1 MTGRGNPVAS
11 SGRVPFL
18 GRLETRVIAA
28 LVLLGILCVGSS
40 AYLVQLAVAY
50 FDARVGES
58 LGRAEAVAEK
68 IEPFYHGLVE
78 AQISAFEARGEAM
91 ALESSLAELVEPRLG
106 DGERLETVLARETDV
121 VALALQRTDG
131 TGASRDRTEMYPES
145 EFQWFD
151 ITRDLRAPDG
161 RTFGHLRVVFRID
174 PEIDTRYQELGQLK
188 RELGVEQDS
197 RSEIEDAVERVV
209 GAASILV
216 LALSVLAGFALARAT
231 TRKAS
236 ELSAVMAR
244 VAVGDLG
251 ARARRLGNDE
261 LGQLAQ
267 AFNRMLDELARAQDR
282 VAYLQR
288 IGAWQEMAR
297 RIAHEI
303 KNPLT
308 PISLAAEQL
317 AEKDPKLSPEFTALL
332 QTSVEIIQD
341 EIRGLRRMV
350 TSFSQFAKV
359 PQVRREPVALA
370 RVLEEFERAYGH
382 LTDDAESEG
391 ADDVLDVRLPD
402 AGVVIDGDRQLLKQV
417 LVNLVENAVLSAR
430 EAGQS
435 PIRVEVHT
443 RAEPGAVEIM
453 VDDNG
458 PGISAERSERVF
470 EPYETTRAEGTGLG
484 LAIVKKVVLDHGG
497 EVSATRAELGGARFV
512 LRIPTL

>member
-1 MTGRGNPVAS
+1 MSEPVPPVAAT
-11 SGRVPFL
+11 GRVPFW

-58 LGRAEAVAEK
+58 LAHAQVVAEK
-68 IEPFYHGLVE
+68 IEPFYHGHVE

-91 ALESSLAELVEPRLG
+91 ALESSLAELADPPPDDGQRLQNVL
-106 DGERLETVLARETDV
+106 EREEDV

-131 TGASRDRTEMYPES
+131 TGASRDRTEAFPES

-151 ITRDLRAPDG
+151 VTRDLRTPDG

-174 PEIDTRYQELGQLK
+174 PRIDARYQELGGLK

-236 ELSAVMAR
+236 ELSSVMAR
-244 VAVGDLG
+244 VAVGDLD

-317 AEKDPKLSPEFTALL
+317 AEKDPKLSPQFTALL
-332 QTSVEIIQD
+332 ETSVEIIQD

-359 PQVRREPVALA
+359 PQVRREPVAVA

-382 LTDDAESEG
+382 LTDDADE
-391 ADDVLDVRLPD
+391 AANDVLDVRLPEST
-402 AGVVIDGDRQLLKQV
+402 VVIDGDRQLLKQV

-435 PIRVEVHT
+435 PIEVHVHT
-443 RAEPGAVEIM
+443 RTEPGFVEIL

-458 PGISAERSERVF
+458 PGISEERAERVF

-497 EVSATRAELGGARFV
+497 EVSAQRAELGGARFV